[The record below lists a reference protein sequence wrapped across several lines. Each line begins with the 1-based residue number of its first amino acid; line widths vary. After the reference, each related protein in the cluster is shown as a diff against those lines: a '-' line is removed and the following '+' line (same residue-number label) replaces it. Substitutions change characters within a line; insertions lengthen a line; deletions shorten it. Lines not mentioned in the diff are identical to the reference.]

1 LNIQNSIAFVD
12 TEIDPESGRILDLG
26 GIKEDGNTFHSG
38 SAAGFA
44 KFLKDTRFVCGHNL
58 IRHDLI
64 YIGQAVE
71 KAGIDRADLIDTLFW
86 SPLLFPARPYHALVK
101 DDKLQTQDLSNP
113 LNDAIKARD
122 LFYDEM
128 EAFAQLDPDL
138 QQIFF
143 FLLHDKPG
151 FQGFFKYLGFQGED
165 RTEITSLILKKF
177 HLQICRHADLE
188 KMIKDVPVALAY
200 CLSLVNADD
209 RYAITPPWVLNTCPE
224 IEQAMY
230 LLRNHPC
237 LTGCDYC
244 RQALDIH
251 RGLKKF
257 FSFDAFRTYGGEPLQ
272 ELAVQAAIDGNS
284 LVAVFPTGGGK
295 SLAFQVPALMSGE
308 NMRGLTIV
316 ISPLQSLM
324 KDQVDNL
331 EKVGIT
337 DAVTINGLLDPIE
350 RANAFARVEDG
361 TASILYLSPE
371 SLRSKTI
378 EHLILKRHIV
388 RFVIDEA
395 HCFSSWGQDFRVDYL
410 YIGEFIKAIQEKKQL
425 EDPIPVSCFTATAK
439 PKVIQDIQTY
449 FKNGLHLDLEVFRS
463 RTSRTNLKYQVL
475 LRDNA
480 EEKYHTLRD
489 LFDQK
494 KCPTIVYVSRTYRAY
509 DLARRLTADGYP
521 AKPYHGK
528 MDTHEKMENQN
539 AFIKGDVQIMVATSA
554 FGMGVDKKDVGM
566 VIHYDISDSLE
577 NYVQEAGRAGRDENI
592 TADCYVLFN
601 EEDLG
606 KHFVL
611 LNQTKLNVKEI
622 QQVWKAVKDLTRFR
636 SKVSNSALEI
646 ARKAGW
652 NDNIAEIETRVK
664 TAIAALENAGYLKRG
679 QNMPRIYANSILTKN
694 AQDAIDRITASDR
707 FEQREKQ
714 HAVRIIK
721 KLFSSKT
728 RQQAGDEVPESRVDY
743 ISDHLGIVKEE
754 VIRIITLLRQEKIL
768 ADAKDL
774 TAFIKKGEK
783 TNRSLGIL
791 QAFAGLETFLLA
803 QMDPQETVFHIKKL
817 NESAEKNGCADADPA
832 KIKTIIN
839 FWAIKLWIKKS
850 RADYAKHTFAAALTE
865 SKEVF
870 QQKLEKRHDLARFIV
885 ELLYERSRKQA
896 AEDFRAGSG
905 EGQSGIGEDLAL
917 IEFSVLELKS
927 AYENHGSLFRR
938 NTSVEEVED
947 TLFYLSRIGAIR
959 IEGGFL
965 VVYNRLTIERLEQD
979 NRRRYKIEDYKQLGE
994 FYENKVA
1001 QIHIVGEYARKMIQD
1016 YKDALQFVED
1026 YFQLNYASFLRR
1038 YFKGSRGNE
1047 IKRNITPA
1055 KFRQLFGTLSPAQLA
1070 IINDNQT
1077 RYMVVAA
1084 GPGSGKTR
1092 VLVHKLAS
1100 LLLMEDV
1107 KHEQLLMVTFSRAAA
1122 TEFKKRLIALIGNAA
1137 GFVEIKTF
1145 HSYCFDLLGKIGTLE
1160 TSGGIIRKTIDRI
1173 KNGEVE
1179 PARIA
1184 KAVLVIDEAQD
1195 MDADEYA
1202 LIRVLSDQNPDMRII
1217 AVGDDDQN
1225 IYEFRGASSKYLEQ
1239 LIADKQSVMHHLVEN
1254 FRSRQNLV
1262 EWTNQFAA
1270 KIRRRLK
1277 QTPIIARQAG
1287 CGNIRIVR
1295 YHSRHLVS
1303 PLVQDLVSTRL
1314 TGTTCVLTHTNDEA
1328 FQAAGLLLEN
1338 QMPARLVQT
1347 NEGFH
1352 LSDLLEIRYFLG
1364 QLLLRSDTFIIH
1376 EEVWETARRRLENEF
1391 KNSKKLDICLNMIK
1405 AFEAANPQKKYRSDL
1420 EMFIRESRLED
1431 FYDDPGDAVVVSTM
1445 HKAKGREF
1453 DHVFIL
1459 LDNFDLSTDEKKR
1472 LLYVAM
1478 TRAKQ
1483 NLTIHLNAP
1492 FMDDMSVQN
1501 LERVTNHEEQVPPN
1515 QLVMHLSHKDIWL
1528 DYFMGRQ
1535 QEILQL
1541 KSGDELTVRGNRC
1554 LDKTGIP
1561 VLQFSKSFSNTL
1573 EKCRRTGYAPVRAA
1587 VNYIVFWQKEDA
1599 GKEIRIILPEL
1610 YLKKAGIDGTGKKLS
1625 CPGTGIFF
1633 QPEEAEEDQD
1643 AGQSHDGAGQKGG
1656 HIGMGF
1662 RSADGHETIGYRA

>member
-1 LNIQNSIAFVD
+1 VRPENAIAFVD
-12 TEIDPESGRILDLG
+12 TEIDPETGRVLDLG
-26 GIKEDGNTFHSG
+26 GIKEGGNTFHSG

-44 KFLKDTRFVCGHNL
+44 QFLKGTRFLCGHNL
-58 IRHDLI
+58 IRHDVT
-64 YIGQAVE
+64 YIGHE
-71 KAGIDRADLIDTLFW
+71 LETAGIDRADLIDTLFW

-113 LNDAIKARD
+113 LNDAVKARD
-122 LFYDEM
+122 LFYDEVA
-128 EAFAQLDPDL
+128 AFAQLDPDL

-151 FQGFFKYLGFQGED
+151 FKGFFRYLGGCGDDTPGSED
-165 RTEITSLILKKF
+165 LIRKTF
-177 HLQICRHADLE
+177 HSKICSHADLGKLIVE
-188 KMIKDVPVALAY
+188 FPVALAY
-200 CLSLVNADD
+200 CLSLVHAED
-209 RYAITPPWVLNTCPE
+209 RYAMTPPWVLHTCPE
-224 IEQAMY
+224 IEQVIY

-244 RQALDIH
+244 GRALDIH
-251 RGLKKF
+251 RGLKQF
-257 FSFDAFRTYGGEPLQ
+257 FGFDAFRTYGGEPLQ
-272 ELAVQAAIDGNS
+272 EQAVQAAMDGKS

-308 NMRGLTIV
+308 TARGLTIV

-331 EKVGIT
+331 EKAGIT

-350 RANAFARVEDG
+350 RANAFERVENG

-378 EHLILKRHIV
+378 EHLILKRHVV

-395 HCFSSWGQDFRVDYL
+395 HCFSAWGQDFRVDYL
-410 YIGEFIKAIQEKKQL
+410 YIGEFVKAIREKKHL

-439 PKVIQDIQTY
+439 PRVIQDIQAY
-449 FKNGLHLDLEVFRS
+449 FKEVLHLDLAVFRS
-463 RTSRTNLKYQVL
+463 RASRTNLQYRVFF
-475 LRDNA
+475 RDNP

-489 LFDQK
+489 LLDQK
-494 KCPTIVYVSRTYRAY
+494 HCPTIVYVSRTYRAY

-528 MDTHEKMENQN
+528 MDTHEKMENQD
-539 AFIKGDVQIMVATSA
+539 AFIKGDVGIMVATSA

-566 VIHYDISDSLE
+566 VIHFDISDSLE
-577 NYVQEAGRAGRDENI
+577 NYVQEAGRAGRDETV
-592 TADCYVLFN
+592 TAECFVLFN

-606 KHFVL
+606 RHFIL
-611 LNQTKLNVKEI
+611 LNQTRLNVKEI

-636 SKVSNSALEI
+636 SRVSNSALEI

-652 NDNIAEIETRVK
+652 DDNIAEIETRVK

-679 QNMPRIYANSILTKN
+679 QNMPRIYASSILTTN
-694 AQDAIDRITASDR
+694 AQQAIDRITASDR
-707 FEQREKQ
+707 FEEKQKQ

-728 RQQAGDEVPESRVDY
+728 RQQVDDEAAESRVDY

-754 VIRIITLLRQEKIL
+754 VIRIITLLREENIL

-791 QAFAGLETFLLA
+791 KTFAALETFLLA
-803 QMDPQETVFHIKKL
+803 QMARQETVFHIKQL
-817 NESAEKNGCADADPA
+817 NEQAAENGCADADPA
-832 KIKTIIN
+832 KIKTLIN
-839 FWAIKLWIKKS
+839 FWAIKHWIH
-850 RADYAKHTFAAALTE
+850 RPHADYAKHTFAAALNE
-865 SKEVF
+865 PKEMF
-870 QQKLEKRHDLARFIV
+870 QQKLEKRHALARFIV
-885 ELLYERSRKQA
+885 ELLYDRSRKQA
-896 AEDFRAGSG
+896 AEGIAERSG
-905 EGQSGIGEDLAL
+905 EGKTALGEDLAL
-917 IEFSVLELKS
+917 VAFSVLELK
-927 AYENHGSLFRR
+927 AAFETHGSLFRQQ
-938 NTSVEEVED
+938 TSAEEVED
-947 TLFYLSRIGAIR
+947 ALFYLSRIGAIR

-965 VVYNRLTIERLEQD
+965 VVYNRLTLERLEMD
-979 NRRRYKIEDYKQLGE
+979 NKRRYKIEDYKQLGE

-1001 QIHIVGEYARKMIQD
+1001 QIHIVGEYARKMIKD
-1016 YKDALQFVED
+1016 YKAALQFVED

-1038 YFKGSRGNE
+1038 YFKGSRGDE
-1047 IKRNITPA
+1047 IRRNITPA
-1055 KFRQLFGTLSPAQLA
+1055 KFRQIFGTLSPAQLQ
-1070 IINDNQT
+1070 IINDNRSQ
-1077 RYMVVAA
+1077 YMVVAA

-1122 TEFKKRLIALIGNAA
+1122 TEFKKRLIGLIGNAA
-1137 GFVEIKTF
+1137 GFIEIKTF
-1145 HSYCFDLLGKIGTLE
+1145 HSYCFDLLGRIGTLE
-1160 TSGGIIRKTIDRI
+1160 KSGGIIRKAIAKIR
-1173 KNGEVE
+1173 NGGVE

-1202 LIRVLSDQNPDMRII
+1202 LIRVLADQNPDMRII

-1225 IYEFRGASSKYLEQ
+1225 IYAFRGASSRYLEQ
-1239 LIADKQSVMHHLVEN
+1239 FIADKQAVLYQLVEN

-1262 EWTNQFAA
+1262 AFTNRFAA

-1277 QTPIIARQAG
+1277 DTPIVARQAG
-1287 CGNIRIVR
+1287 SGNIRIVR

-1314 TGTTCVLTHTNDEA
+1314 AGTTCVLTHTNEEA
-1328 FQAAGLLLEN
+1328 LQAAGLLLKN
-1338 QMPARLVQT
+1338 RMPARLVQT
-1347 NEGFH
+1347 NEGFN
-1352 LSDLLEIRYFLG
+1352 LYNLLEIRYFLDR
-1364 QLLLRSDTFIIH
+1364 LRVREDTFVIDD
-1376 EEVWETARRRLENEF
+1376 EGWKAAGRKLENEF
-1391 KNSKKLDICLNMIK
+1391 RNSAKLDICMNMIK
-1405 AFEAANPQKKYRSDL
+1405 GFEAASPARKYRSDL
-1420 EMFIRESRLED
+1420 EVFIRESRLED
-1431 FYDDPGDAVVVSTM
+1431 FSDASGDAVLVSTM

-1483 NLTIHLNAP
+1483 HLTIHLNAP
-1492 FMDDMSVQN
+1492 FFDDLPVQGMA
-1501 LERVTNHEEQVPPN
+1501 RIDNHEQQSPPD
-1515 QLVMHLSHKDIWL
+1515 QLVLQLGHKDIWL

-1535 QEILQL
+1535 REILNL
-1541 KSGDELTVRGNRC
+1541 KSGDGLAVRDNRC
-1554 LDKTGIP
+1554 LDKNGIP
-1561 VLQFSKSFSNTL
+1561 VLQFSRSFSNRL
-1573 EKCRRTGYAPVRAA
+1573 EKLCRAGYAPARAA
-1587 VNYIVFWQKEDA
+1587 VNYIVYWQKEDSE
-1599 GKEIRIILPEL
+1599 KEIRIILPEL
-1610 YLKKAGIDGTGKKLS
+1610 FLEK
-1625 CPGTGIFF
+1625 
-1633 QPEEAEEDQD
+1633 EN
-1643 AGQSHDGAGQKGG
+1643 
-1656 HIGMGF
+1656 
-1662 RSADGHETIGYRA
+1662 